1 VVDFYHYWFV
11 GSDFRDP
18 MEELAHTGGMATGC
32 SLRGLAAQPV
42 PIPPGGIKGK
52 SWLGLLS
59 YSEDHYRVKSGEWI

>member
-1 VVDFYHYWFV
+1 
-11 GSDFRDP
+11 